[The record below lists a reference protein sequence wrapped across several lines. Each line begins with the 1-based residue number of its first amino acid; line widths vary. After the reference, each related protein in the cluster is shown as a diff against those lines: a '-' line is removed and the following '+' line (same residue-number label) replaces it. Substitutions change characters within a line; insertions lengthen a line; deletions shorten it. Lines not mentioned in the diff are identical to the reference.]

1 MKHHDGTVFGP
12 MSFANLQQWAAD
24 AYIAPLDKVSSDSH
38 TWVKAPMIPELAMD
52 FLLNIGPD
60 SHYGPT
66 TAGAVREF
74 LANGEVT
81 MESLI
86 TNCRTGEEGTLR
98 DFGIL
103 PEIQHEEE
111 MEPPTRSSIRE
122 NLQGRIR
129 ELEEAL
135 IEERRLRQVSEGLRT
150 KAEARL
156 QELEQLL
163 T

>member
-74 LANGEVT
+74 LANGE
-81 MESLI
+81 
-86 TNCRTGEEGTLR
+86 GTLR